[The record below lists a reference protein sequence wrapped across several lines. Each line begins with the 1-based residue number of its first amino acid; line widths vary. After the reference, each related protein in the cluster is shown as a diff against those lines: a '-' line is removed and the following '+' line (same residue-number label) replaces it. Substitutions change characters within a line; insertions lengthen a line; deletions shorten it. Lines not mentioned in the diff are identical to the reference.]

1 MPEPRRRAA
10 CHCGHCEY
18 ARSLDRQTD
27 RGYESMR
34 LTLFTDYGIRVLLV
48 LTARRDVLVRTSD
61 IASSFGI
68 SDAHLMKVTN
78 ALARAGWV
86 EAVRGRNGGMRLA
99 TDPSK
104 LTLRKIVRGAGAGL
118 RTRGV
123 LWRQQPLRPLRW
135 LRGRT
140 RPVRRAAGVLC
151 GARSIHAGRSR
162 AAQSCAEKAASVVL
176 RTVLRFLFGDHCS
189 ERR

>member
-1 MPEPRRRAA
+1 
-10 CHCGHCEY
+10 
-18 ARSLDRQTD
+18 
-27 RGYESMR
+27 MR

-104 LTLRKIVRGAGAGL
+104 LTLRKIVEALEPDFAL
-118 RTRGV
+118 V
-123 LWRQQPLRPLRW
+123 E
-135 LRGRT
+135 
-140 RPVRRAAGVLC
+140 C
-151 GARSIHAGRSR
+151 
-162 AAQSCAEKAASVVL
+162 
-176 RTVLRFLFGDHCS
+176 FGDNNHCALS
-189 ERR
+189 GGCGVERALSGALRAFYAELDRYTLADLALRSPALRKLPL